1 MNDLVE
7 YKKDE
12 VELLRETVCRGATNA
27 ELAMFGNMCK
37 ATGLNPFKKEI
48 WFIKSEKGGVQ
59 MMTGIN
65 GFLAI
70 ANKHPQFD
78 GMEVSLEEKDGKLIS
93 ATAKVYRKD
102 RQHPSVATVY
112 LQEYFKPSKTGYG
125 MWEKMP
131 RMMLQK
137 VAKSVALREAFPQEL
152 NSLYTKEEMPIEYS
166 EPRNQVP
173 ATTLAEK
180 LEVIP
185 EAEKEVVEPEEE
197 RKFVYNL
204 SLLPED
210 KMKAAVAYAT
220 KEGLELDEV
229 NGYFFVLSDK
239 EIKKFSRCKSDY
251 NTYIEEID
259 IESMRIE
266 DDSEDNTL

>member
-1 MNDLVE
+1 MANEIVKYTAE
-7 YKKDE
+7 QS
-12 VELLRETVCRGATNA
+12 ELIRQTVAKGATNA
-27 ELAMFGNMCK
+27 ELQMFLEFCK
-37 ATGLNPFKKEI
+37 STNLNPFKKEI

-70 ANKHPQFD
+70 ANNHPQFD

-112 LQEYFKPSKTGYG
+112 LQEYFKPSKYGNG

-152 NSLYTKEEMPIEYS
+152 GGMYTEDEMPAEYS
-166 EPRNQVP
+166 VDTAKTPQITQESLKPAKVYRYAIQEFNDADKNQK
-173 ATTLAEK
+173 ALDWCEK
-180 LEVIP
+180 HNIVGTWTDEHGLVIETDKP
-185 EAEKEVVEPEEE
+185 
-197 RKFVYNL
+197 L
-204 SLLPED
+204 SFF
-210 KMKAAVAYAT
+210 
-220 KEGLELDEV
+220 DEV
-229 NGYFFVLSDK
+229 KIND
-239 EIKKFSRCKSDY
+239 
-251 NTYIEEID
+251 
-259 IESMRIE
+259 
-266 DDSEDNTL
+266 